1 LFSLLTGEFGLYA
14 AACGCQVVMF
24 EILPDMV
31 DLIRTS
37 IALNHFPT
45 SRVHI
50 IQRAVSDLPSNSQRT
65 FSSEGGTTTMSN
77 GTLQVSTIRLDDIEW
92 PSQSSILLLKVDV
105 EDFELHVLRS
115 AEKLFRQKRIHHLI
129 FEYTA
134 W

>member
-1 LFSLLTGEFGLYA
+1 
-14 AACGCQVVMF
+14 
-24 EILPDMV
+24 
-31 DLIRTS
+31 
-37 IALNHFPT
+37 
-45 SRVHI
+45 
-50 IQRAVSDLPSNSQRT
+50 LPSNSQRT